1 MQFKDNPVDRNRLDI
16 VLRGRWEETLTSG
29 RYQCCIE
36 KSVHAQHATS
46 GEGPCLVCQHTSVP
60 WSNVPLTVA
69 DLQHVNVTGG
79 MGQVITQSASFYSP
93 LDKEPPRMML
103 QVPAKRG
110 TVCACSL
117 TPGGLELGWS
127 RCYSYIVVIANGTK
141 CVANLT
147 VFDCSMT
154 SPRGLRNAMWI
165 CGFKAFGA
173 LPKDGRWRGCCYPG
187 LIVAKTQIFTPARTT
202 PQEHVNYRTRRS
214 VEWYRGYKLMDPW
227 TTPAAS
233 IGWSLFLGGGT
244 AATLLKINGLA
255 YQLMVVLNDSSS
267 AINAVRLEQQAIRA
281 AVLEH
286 RQALVLAVN
295 EEARPATDS
304 SSLVEPVIPVWIS
317 KGEY

>member
-36 KSVHAQHATS
+36 KSGKDYCA
-46 GEGPCLVCQHTSVP
+46 
-60 WSNVPLTVA
+60 PLEVKV
-69 DLQHVNVTGG
+69 QPPS
-79 MGQVITQSASFYSP
+79 MPSMP
-93 LDKEPPRMML
+93 LEKEPPWMML
-103 QVPAKRG
+103 QVPGKRG
-110 TVCACSL
+110 TVCACSM

-127 RCYSYIVVIANGTK
+127 RCYSYIEVIANGTK
-141 CVANLT
+141 CAANLT

-154 SPRGLRNAMWI
+154 SPRGHRNAMWI
-165 CGFKAFGA
+165 CGLKAFGA

-214 VEWYRGYKLMDPW
+214 VEWYRGYKMMDPW

-286 RQALVLAVN
+286 RQVLDILTLKEGGVCTMINASCCFYIPDLSANV
-295 EEARPATDS
+295 TDY
-304 SSLVEPVIPVWIS
+304 VAHMRNAIMEPDVVSGGGGNGYQHYGDI
-317 KGEY
+317 G